1 MKKNNI
7 LIFIFLLYSFFSF
20 SQEKSEKSIKDLKSI
35 FHSSDEYSDS
45 FSGQDLKYFEIKSFN
60 AFGEQIPLCIN
71 EKLEIFLDCESK
83 IKYAQIIN
91 SIIYDL
97 DMNKI
102 GHCFLGK
109 KTKKDLDSFWET
121 LKHWKGN
128 ITIYDKTESYRLA
141 TFMYF
146 EKKKDYFSI
155 MGLDT
160 TDMNFD
166 KVKDYKKLLNKYN
179 IRISKYPDDNKT
191 IAKQK
196 EIEQAYMAISKANL
210 KMLNKAYKKL
220 LKEYNVF
227 KYPDDEEIATKYKEI
242 QEAYMAISKKID
254 PDYQEENNWLEK
266 FFSKNRRSN
275 WSQDE
280 GYVPY
285 TKRKR
290 KDSNPISQENKER
303 YPYFYYVD

>member
-1 MKKNNI
+1 MN
-7 LIFIFLLYSFFSF
+7 
-20 SQEKSEKSIKDLKSI
+20 SI
-35 FHSSDEYSDS
+35 F
-45 FSGQDLKYFEIKSFN
+45 
-60 AFGEQIPLCIN
+60 
-71 EKLEIFLDCESK
+71 
-83 IKYAQIIN
+83 
-91 SIIYDL
+91 
-97 DMNKI
+97 
-102 GHCFLGK
+102 
-109 KTKKDLDSFWET
+109 
-121 LKHWKGN
+121 
-128 ITIYDKTESYRLA
+128 
-141 TFMYF
+141 
-146 EKKKDYFSI
+146 
-155 MGLDT
+155 
-160 TDMNFD
+160 
-166 KVKDYKKLLNKYN
+166 VKDN
-179 IRISKYPDDNKT
+179 IKNT
-191 IAKQK
+191 LG
-196 EIEQAYMAISKANL
+196 EVISKANL

-227 KYPDDEEIATKYKEI
+227 KYPDDDEIATKYKEI